1 MTTIHAEQYS
11 APPEPGLQ
19 GVSKQLWKSA
29 LVSGVLTLVVGGLVL
44 ALPQSSI
51 QVAATLFG
59 VFLLGTGLAQLFF
72 AFTIPASTAGRVLL
86 FINGAISVVLATLSF
101 RHFGDAY
108 AVLLLAI
115 WIGVA
120 FVFQGVAETVTAA
133 TFPELPGRGW
143 YVFGGI
149 TTWIAGLVV
158 LAWPFNSIAVLTLV
172 VGAWLVALGVIQI
185 VRALRVRR
193 EIDRALQLPDKVAE
207 TVKSVNR

>member
-1 MTTIHAEQYS
+1 M
-11 APPEPGLQ
+11 
-19 GVSKQLWKSA
+19 SKQLWKSA
-29 LVSGVLTLVVGGLVL
+29 LVSGILTLVVGGLVL

-59 VFLLGTGLAQLFF
+59 LFLLGSGLAQLFF
-72 AFTIPASTAGRVLL
+72 AFTIPVSTAGRVLL
-86 FINGAISVVLATLSF
+86 FINGALSVILATFSF

-108 AVLLLAI
+108 AVLLLSI

-120 FVFQGVAETVTAA
+120 FVFQGVAETVTAV

-172 VGAWLVALGVIQI
+172 VGAWLVALGVLQI
-185 VRALRVRR
+185 VRALRVRK
-193 EIDRALQLPDKVAE
+193 EIDRALQLPGKVAE
-207 TVKSVNR
+207 TATSLNR